1 MNDRDFQEFV
11 INHLTELSNEV
22 KQIRQAQVKTEIEHG
37 EKLSALF
44 DGYQSINETLAD
56 HTERLERIE
65 NKVETQ
71 NIQIEVLDKT
81 KSNKR
86 SKAK

>member
-37 EKLSALF
+37 EKFSALF
-44 DGYQSINETLAD
+44 DGYQSINETLTD

-65 NKVETQ
+65 NKVETH